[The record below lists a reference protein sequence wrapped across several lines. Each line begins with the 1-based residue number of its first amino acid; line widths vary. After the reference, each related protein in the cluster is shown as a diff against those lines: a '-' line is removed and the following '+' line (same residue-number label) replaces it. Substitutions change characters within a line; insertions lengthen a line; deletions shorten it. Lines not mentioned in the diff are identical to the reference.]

1 MDIIDRVSDGLGQLA
16 AWLFVATGVMLTY
29 EVLARYV
36 FDAPTTWAAEVSQI
50 FLIAGVLMALGR
62 TLKRRE
68 HISIEVLRPHLGA
81 TGRRVADS
89 FALLFIGAFAALVG
103 YSGFGIA
110 YDSFAKGRS
119 SGTMLSIPNWW
130 SEALVPAGLALLCL
144 QCLVQLIRLWQGRP
158 WGEDASQGGH
168 G

>member
-1 MDIIDRVSDGLGQLA
+1 MDAIDRVSDWLGQLA
-16 AWLFVATGVMLTY
+16 AWLFVATGAMLTY

-81 TGRRVADS
+81 TGKRIADT
-89 FALLFIGAFAALVG
+89 FALFFVGVFAALVS

-110 YDSFAKGRS
+110 YDSFVKGRS

-130 SEALVPAGLALLCL
+130 SEALVPAGLGLLFL
-144 QCLVQLIRLWQGRP
+144 QCLVQLVRLWRGQP
-158 WGEDASQGGH
+158 WGGEQRQGDPG
-168 G
+168 